1 MGHERSDKV
10 LGRTH
15 LGVGLIAGYGLCMA
29 LGLPNAEATPIM
41 AGAAVGS
48 LLPDIDHP
56 ESSFGRKVRIISIPI
71 NHILGHRG
79 LTHSLVFV
87 AITYVCALYFG
98 SSVALAAALGVFTHL
113 LLDMLNPS
121 GVPLLYPVKGR
132 LHILEIKTGSQRE
145 KLMFWLLLII
155 VIALMVY
162 R

>member
-1 MGHERSDKV
+1 M

-15 LGVGLIAGYGLCMA
+15 LGIGLIVGYGLCMA
-29 LGLPNAEATPIM
+29 LNIPNEEVAPLM
-41 AGAAVGS
+41 VGSAVGS

-79 LTHSLVFV
+79 LTHSLVF
-87 AITYVCALYFG
+87 AGFSFALGLYFG
-98 SSVALAAALGVFTHL
+98 KGVAVAVMFGVLSHL

-121 GVPLLYPVKGR
+121 GIPLLYPIKQR
-132 LHILEIKTGSQRE
+132 IHILSIETGSAKER
-145 KLMFWLLLII
+145 LMFWLLIII